1 MKYFYT
7 FLLLGLS
14 SIIGFGQTGKPLYKP
29 APANPN
35 QATYKKTINPIS
47 ATFSGIP
54 TARTS
59 IIHSVKPT
67 TLPALQRQ
75 PKNSH
80 LKVVERSKNGTPIMI
95 KGSLEQ
101 ISSGRAINQQAFDY
115 LEAIKNPILIKNPV
129 DEFSVLEK
137 NTDKL
142 GHTHIKMQQKF
153 EGIEVYGGEIWLHAQ
168 KGQIN
173 LFNGRNFP
181 TPTLENVSPTIS
193 AEAAQEIATQDVS
206 LKTTINKVT
215 GLAAKFMAKPT
226 TPKLVI
232 YHQENQKAAQL
243 AWHYRFHPNLSNEW
257 EYFIDAQSGE
267 IIDAYKTL
275 CQLHYDGHSH
285 SEEKETVSNK
295 NISKENTISHAA
307 KTAISSNSM
316 LPEVGPVSSIGIDL
330 NNQQR
335 TIHSYEISD
344 NSFFLIDASR
354 TMYNTGRSNLPN
366 DPIGA
371 IWTINANNT
380 YPENSN
386 FETTHLTTD
395 NSGWTDKTSVSAHF
409 NAGVAYEYFRN
420 TFGRNS
426 INGSGGTIV
435 SIINV
440 SDEDGSGFDNAF
452 WSGSAMFYGNGKTA
466 FRPLAAS
473 LDVAGHEIAHGVVQ
487 GTANLIYQGESGA
500 INESFADVFGVLIDR
515 DDYLLG
521 EDVVNTNVFRSG
533 ALRNMADPNNGGNR
547 LGDTGWQPASV
558 SQQFFGKEDNG
569 GVHINSGI
577 TNRAF
582 FLIANTIG
590 RDKAEQ
596 IYYRALTTYLVRS
609 SQFVDLR
616 ASLLQSA
623 ADIHGNGS
631 NEQSIVAQAF
641 DAVGIQGS
649 DVGQGQD
656 SGGAEEIEVEVNPGD
671 DYIVYTDNDNRR
683 LYLADG
689 SGNVQGFLTEVG
701 VSSRPSV
708 TDDGSVIVYIGGD
721 KRIYA
726 LLIDWAQG
734 GQPESIVVGDEPI
747 WRNVAI
753 SRDGKLLAA
762 LDAELTNTVDVF
774 NLQTNDAKT
783 FELYNPTFA
792 QGGVNTGEVQ
802 YADVIEFDF
811 SSEYVMYD
819 AQNAIQ
825 SNFGEQG
832 LTYFDIGFVKVF
844 DNTIDNFEQDVDN
857 NIIKLFTGLPDKVS
871 IGNPTFS
878 KNTPNVIAYEYIDPI
893 NQTDAGEQIFEIR
906 GLNFTTGA
914 EGTIFANNVLNV
926 PNFSRLDDRIIFNVR
941 SDNGFSIAE
950 IGLREDKINPN
961 AEGAFFFIDQIEG
974 AQLGVWFSDGS
985 RQLTSVNELELA
997 IGDLQI
1003 APNPFKESLSIQ
1015 FNLEER
1021 KDLTI
1026 ELYNTLGQ
1034 RQLITSFTANVG
1046 NNTQVLDTNLLPD
1059 GAYFV
1064 AIKSTDG
1071 IVTRKVVK

>member
-1 MKYFYT
+1 MKYFYA
-7 FLLLGLS
+7 FLLIVLT

-29 APANPN
+29 VPN
-35 QATYKKTINPIS
+35 NSNRATTKKTINPIS

-75 PKNSH
+75 PKNSY

-101 ISSGRAINQQAFDY
+101 ISSGRAINQQAYDY
-115 LEAIKNPILIKNPV
+115 LEAIKNPILIKNPGE
-129 DEFSVLEK
+129 EFSVLEK

-142 GHTHIKMQQKF
+142 GHTHIKMQQTF
-153 EGIEVYGGEIWLHAQ
+153 EGVEVYGGEVWLHAQ
-168 KGQIN
+168 KGQVN
-173 LFNGRNFP
+173 LFNGRTYP

-193 AEAAQEIATQDVS
+193 AKAAQEIANQDVS
-206 LKTTINKVT
+206 LKTSITKVT
-215 GLAAKFMAKPT
+215 GLAAKFMAQPT
-226 TPKLVI
+226 APKLII

-257 EYFIDAQSGE
+257 EYFIDAKSGE

-285 SEEKETVSNK
+285 TQVKETSKQKNK
-295 NISKENTISHAA
+295 VEKNTISPSE
-307 KTAISSNSM
+307 TTISAENIR
-316 LPEVGPVSSIGIDL
+316 PEVGPVSSIGIDL
-330 NNQQR
+330 NNEQR

-354 TMYNTGRSNLPN
+354 PMFSDSRSNLPN

-371 IWTINANNT
+371 IWTIDAKNT
-380 YPENSN
+380 YPENNN
-386 FETTHLTTD
+386 FETVHLTTD
-395 NSGWTDKTSVSAHF
+395 NSGWTDRTSVSAHF

-466 FRPLAAS
+466 FQPLAKS

-590 RDKAEQ
+590 KDKTEQ

-623 ADIHGNGS
+623 ADIHGNNS
-631 NEQSIVAQAF
+631 QEQSIVAQAF
-641 DAVGIQGS
+641 DAVGIQGQN
-649 DVGQGQD
+649 VGSGQD
-656 SGGAEEIEVEVNPGD
+656 SGGAEEIEIEANPGD
-671 DYIVYTDNDNRR
+671 DFIVYTDNDNRR
-683 LYLADG
+683 LYLSDG
-689 SGNVQGFLTEVG
+689 NGNVQGFLTEFG
-701 VSSRPSV
+701 VISRPSV
-708 TDDGSVIVYIGGD
+708 TDDGSIIVYVGGD
-721 KRIYA
+721 KKIYA
-726 LLIDWAQG
+726 VIIDWEQG
-734 GQPESIVVGDEPI
+734 GTTESVVVGSEPI
-747 WRNVAI
+747 WRNAAI
-753 SRDGKLLAA
+753 SRDGRLLAA
-762 LDAELTNTVDVF
+762 LDAERVNTIDVF
-774 NLQTNDAKT
+774 DLQTNDAKT
-783 FELYNPTFA
+783 FELYNPTTA
-792 QGGVNTGEVQ
+792 QGISTGEVQ

-811 SSEYVMYD
+811 SGEYLMYD
-819 AQNAIQ
+819 AENQIQ
-825 SNFGEQG
+825 GNFGEQG

-844 DNTIDNFEQDVDN
+844 DNSINSFEQDIDN
-857 NIIKLFTGLPDKVS
+857 NIIKLFTGLPDNVS

-878 KNTPNVIAYEYIDPI
+878 KNTPNIIAYEYIDPF
-893 NQTDAGEQIFEIR
+893 NKTTQDEQIYEIR
-906 GLNFTTGA
+906 GLNYITGDQ
-914 EGTIFANNVLNV
+914 GTIFANDVLNV
-926 PNFSRLDDRIIFNVR
+926 PNYSRLDDRIIFNVK
-941 SDNGFSIAE
+941 SDNGLSIAE
-950 IGLREDKINPN
+950 IGLQADKINPDS
-961 AEGAFFFIDQIEG
+961 EGAFFFIDQDEG

-985 RQLTSVNELELA
+985 RQLTAVNELALA

-1003 APNPFKESLSIQ
+1003 APNPFNESLSIQ
-1015 FNLEER
+1015 FTLEER
-1021 KDLTI
+1021 KELTI

-1034 RQLITSFTANVG
+1034 RQLTTSFTAQIG
-1046 NNTQVLDTNLLPD
+1046 NNTQFLDTNVLPD

-1064 AIKSTDG
+1064 AIKSTEG
-1071 IVTRKVVK
+1071 VVTRKVVK